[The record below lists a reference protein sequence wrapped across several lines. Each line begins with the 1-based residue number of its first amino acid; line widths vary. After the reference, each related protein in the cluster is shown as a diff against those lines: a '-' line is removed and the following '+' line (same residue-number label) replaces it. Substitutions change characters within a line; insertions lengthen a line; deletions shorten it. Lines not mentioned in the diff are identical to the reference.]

1 MSNLLSFRY
10 KKYTTLESRKH
21 EVNLPSEQRDLLF
34 NFHGRHPGFGP
45 SYYKDNVV
53 RGKIIDIFTGLVLA
67 GDILLVFCGSTTCAL
82 CPTKKH
88 LDS

>member
-1 MSNLLSFRY
+1 MFQFFDMVTIQMRQLLSH
-10 KKYTTLESRKH
+10 EKH

-67 GDILLVFCGSTTCAL
+67 GETSRFMN
-82 CPTKKH
+82 P
-88 LDS
+88 